1 LVSRQKPQTIASPRD
16 RWTVRRNAF
25 ARLAAVKDG
34 VDNPQVQDLLIR
46 LREKENVEW
55 NNETRISMKMP
66 TTWLV
71 RRS

>member
-1 LVSRQKPQTIASPRD
+1 
-16 RWTVRRNAF
+16 VRRNAF

-71 RRS
+71 MRS